1 MVQGR
6 GGAPALRRDLVD
18 EVGVHPAE
26 ALEGGGLGWDVGH
39 LPGGAG
45 GLGLRDPPGVVERV
59 QEVAER
65 IGRGERPVQE
75 AGEPRIG
82 LEDADVVEALAPR
95 GEEEDHGFDL
105 RGFAVAALALAD
117 VDVCGDGLVQAER
130 AHRLHDE
137 GQPGAPRHRVG
148 PLDHLHR
155 VRQEARAHRGGRRPA
170 GRAFSKATFT
180 SVSASTSS
188 QRRWYAAIHASTV
201 ARSPCRM

>member
-1 MVQGR
+1 VVQGR

-82 LEDADVVEALAPR
+82 LEHGDVVEAVPAG
-95 GEEEDHGFDL
+95 GEEEDQGLDL
-105 RGFAVAALALAD
+105 RRLGVAALALAHPD
-117 VDVCGDGLVQAER
+117 RLADHPGQAEDP
-130 AHRLHDE
+130 HRLEDQ
-137 GQPGAPRHRVG
+137 GQPRAAGHRVG
-148 PLDHLHR
+148 PLDHLDR
-155 VRQEARAHRGGRRPA
+155 VREEGLAHRGDRRWGGA
-170 GRAFSKATFT
+170 LCRRARFT
-180 SVSASTSS
+180 AVSALTRRHSS
-188 QRRWYAAIHASTV
+188 A
-201 ARSPCRM
+201 